1 MSVVVEGDKVTI
13 VFIDARS
20 GNDGASK
27 ITANVFG
34 KNLNFW
40 ITFPGLGIDVKS
52 VLVFFVAGSLNFF
65 EGGTKLGF

>member
-20 GNDGASK
+20 GNDGAPK

-34 KNLNFW
+34 NNLW